1 MNFATGMYIQ
11 HPTHDNNRDHPF
23 KLIVVVLLLQY
34 VPGYIHRPLTDERN
48 NKVQSI
54 FLVKPCPP
62 LENRGICNTFLHH
75 QARTQARKQAT
86 RQTEQ
91 QHENRALASDRLS
104 QYLLVVEV
112 SSPLY
117 NEAAAIST

>member
-1 MNFATGMYIQ
+1 ME
-11 HPTHDNNRDHPF
+11 RDG
-23 KLIVVVLLLQY
+23 KGRE
-34 VPGYIHRPLTDERN
+34 GYILTCNRTTKRKENTHLDKIL
-48 NKVQSI
+48 NKPSPTQH
-54 FLVKPCPP
+54 K
-62 LENRGICNTFLHH
+62 
-75 QARTQARKQAT
+75 TQARKQAT